1 MSGAGTKYF
10 LTGSPALTVENKYVF
25 DNLGHRSLRSGTT
38 FQKPVFENEIVTP
51 EKRLS
56 RMRSKYKKNCGS
68 RLIMATGR
76 FRNADSDNLIPVCTI
91 LRNGCTGISS

>member
-1 MSGAGTKYF
+1 MSGAG
-10 LTGSPALTVENKYVF
+10 TGSPALTVENKYVF
-25 DNLGHRSLRSGTT
+25 DSLAHRSGTT
-38 FQKPVFENEIVTP
+38 FQKPVFENEIATP

-91 LRNGCTGISS
+91 LEMDAPGYPANRIFGLL